1 MHEGIGI
8 AIAGASLAAAPALAL
23 EKTSARVIDRE
34 DWSASGTTS
43 VRYYNNCTG
52 WVWV

>member
-34 DWSASGTTS
+34 VWSAS
-43 VRYYNNCTG
+43 VRDTG
-52 WVWV
+52 GPSASIPR